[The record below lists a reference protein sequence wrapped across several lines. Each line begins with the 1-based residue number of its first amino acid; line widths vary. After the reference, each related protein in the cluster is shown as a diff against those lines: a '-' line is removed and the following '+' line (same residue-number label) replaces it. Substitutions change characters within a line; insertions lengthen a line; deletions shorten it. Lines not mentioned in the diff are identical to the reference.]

1 MGLNPEYE
9 LLGNDIIGACFS
21 VRKEVGR
28 GLREKYYES
37 ALIWELM
44 QRQHQVERQKEI
56 SCKYKGIIIDNAC
69 MADIVVDN
77 KVIIEVKA
85 LGQMM
90 EDEARQLLTYMK
102 LSDIK
107 LGYLVNFGVADF
119 CLGKLSD
126 RLPYKKGIY
135 RIVNN
140 I

>member
-1 MGLNPEYE
+1 
-9 LLGNDIIGACFS
+9 
-21 VRKEVGR
+21 
-28 GLREKYYES
+28 
-37 ALIWELM
+37 
-44 QRQHQVERQKEI
+44 
-56 SCKYKGIIIDNAC
+56 